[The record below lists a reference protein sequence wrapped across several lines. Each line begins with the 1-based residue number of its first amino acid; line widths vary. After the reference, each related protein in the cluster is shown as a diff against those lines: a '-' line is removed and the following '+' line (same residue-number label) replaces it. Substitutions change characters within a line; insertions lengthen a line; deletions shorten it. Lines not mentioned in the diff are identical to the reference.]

1 MDGLTRVDQALIVLA
16 VLQAAVF
23 CLFWFDKVQARNGDW
38 RVRERTLLLGA
49 LFGGPGAWLAQHLL
63 RHKTRKEPFRSLLG
77 GAIILHLIG
86 VVTMLWWLLR

>member
-1 MDGLTRVDQALIVLA
+1 MDGVTRVDQALIVLA

-49 LFGGPGAWLAQHLL
+49 VFGGLGALFAQHLL
-63 RHKTRKEPFRSLLG
+63 RHKTRKEPFRTLLG
-77 GAIILHLIG
+77 VAIVLHLAG
-86 VVTMLWWLLR
+86 VVAAFWWALR

>member
-1 MDGLTRVDQALIVLA
+1 MDGVKRVDQALIVLA

-49 LFGGPGAWLAQHLL
+49 VFGGLGAWFAQHLL
-63 RHKTRKEPFRSLLG
+63 RHKTHKEPFRTLLG
-77 GAIILHLIG
+77 VAIVLHLAG
-86 VVTMLWWLLR
+86 VVAAFWWALR